1 MSRIDILNLVM
12 TCLLIL
18 QSVALFIAAR
28 IINDNNKEIDIL
40 DKLND
45 AKDKT
50 IDKLIKIINE
60 LGD

>member
-1 MSRIDILNLVM
+1 MSRIEILNLVM

-18 QSVALFIAAR
+18 QSVALFVSAR
-28 IINDNNKEIDIL
+28 IINDNDKTIDIL

-45 AKDKT
+45 CKDIT

-60 LGD
+60 LSE